1 MRRAARWSCLVKP
14 SSLGNFSTLFHHFG
28 GAAEERFETK
38 KYPKL
43 PVVSARDG
51 TEADGLT
58 PPEQHRSLVARGEVF
73 ERVDC
78 DLGPSLD
85 FVEVRVHSLPH

>member
-1 MRRAARWSCLVKP
+1 MVRVGLVKP
-14 SSLGNFSTLFHHFG
+14 SSLGNFSTLFHNFG

-51 TEADGLT
+51 TEADGPT
-58 PPEQHRSLVARGEVF
+58 PPPEQHRSPA
-73 ERVDC
+73 ERY
-78 DLGPSLD
+78 LSGWIAIW
-85 FVEVRVHSLPH
+85 VRAKK

>member
-1 MRRAARWSCLVKP
+1 MIRQMLSLFSKRRYMVRRAARWSCLVKP
-14 SSLGNFSTLFHHFG
+14 SSLGNFSTLFHNFG

-51 TEADGLT
+51 TEADAAGAT
-58 PPEQHRSLVARGEVF
+58 PLPRRGI
-73 ERVDC
+73 
-78 DLGPSLD
+78 
-85 FVEVRVHSLPH
+85 